1 MTPTELLQLAGAGLF
16 GTLLLIAAWWLRR
29 RR

>member
-1 MTPTELLQLAGAGLF
+1 MTTTELLQLATAVVF
-16 GTLLLIAAWWLRR
+16 GTLLLATAWWLRR